1 MRSQQRICSVGGIGM
16 LPNKLKNTASEE
28 IGNGVFSHMAR
39 HMPCLPVFYQQSF
52 I

>member
-1 MRSQQRICSVGGIGM
+1 M

-39 HMPCLPVFYQQSF
+39 HMHCLPIFNSILVIRKIILTQL
-52 I
+52 